1 MNDFALV
8 PRSDLL
14 NFKRHTVTNG
24 TDLRKSPPH
33 MNDIHHGPVVIV
45 LKTLGRVAENK
56 VGGRTTF
63 VIFSLKLSCIS

>member
-63 VIFSLKLSCIS
+63 SYFL